1 MTAPDLTARDVVLAK
16 YTKEDPIFSPRG
28 ERISSRLYV
37 DTHAMADALVTAE
50 RERDHHLR
58 ALAALLHDYGVLQRE
73 RMTYAQQLGAVI
85 VERDA
90 AVAALQ
96 VPGVWSPDEITA
108 MAQAFDKAQLA
119 HGFYETMMAVGAAL
133 LRERVKLLTPPTEAR
148 TDG

>member
-1 MTAPDLTARDVVLAK
+1 MTAPDLTARSYHSDHGGYSNKCSICQSPFYGGKGRVNCAICKTVGEELA
-16 YTKEDPIFSPRG
+16 
-28 ERISSRLYV
+28 RLRF
-37 DTHAMADALVTAE
+37 ALVTAE
-50 RERDHHLR
+50 R
-58 ALAALLHDYGVLQRE
+58 
-73 RMTYAQQLGAVI
+73 
-85 VERDA
+85 ERDA